1 MDDSWP
7 DGDAE
12 GPSLRTDHGLVSPEA
27 VLLDLPEATV
37 GSRGAALLIDWT
49 LQGIVLATV
58 GLAAQSTL
66 QATVLPGWVAPTLG
80 LLLTFL
86 VWFGYPIAFETA
98 WSGGG
103 RTPGKA
109 ALGLRVVTVEGAPIR
124 FRHAA
129 IRAALGLVDFAGTLG
144 LGAVVSSLVSRRH
157 QRLGDLVAGT
167 VVLRERTGAGPSTAR
182 DFAVPSAAAGIADAL
197 DTSGLTSRDYG
208 VVRSYLL
215 RADALPDQRRAA
227 LGAELLA
234 ALAPRLGD
242 LPDGYTA
249 EVLLE
254 AIAARYQQRSRGG
267 AVARPHPVS
276 GE

>member
-1 MDDSWP
+1 M
-7 DGDAE
+7 
-12 GPSLRTDHGLVSPEA
+12 RTDHGLVSPEA
-27 VLLDLPEATV
+27 VPLDLPEATV

-49 LQGIVLATV
+49 LQGIILVTLALAT
-58 GLAAQSTL
+58 QSAL
-66 QATVLPGWVAPTLG
+66 QSTVLPGWVATTLS
-80 LLLTFL
+80 LVLAFL

-129 IRAALGLVDFAGTLG
+129 IRAALGLIDFVGTFG

-182 DFAVPSAAAGIADAL
+182 DFAVPSAASSVADTI
-197 DTSGLTSRDYG
+197 DVGGLTARDYG

-215 RADALPDQRRAA
+215 RAHTLSDQRRDTI
-227 LGAELLA
+227 GGELLA

-242 LPDGYTA
+242 LPDGYPA
-249 EVLLE
+249 EVLLQ
-254 AIAARYQQRSRGG
+254 AIAARYQERSRGG
-267 AVARPHPVS
+267 VAPS
-276 GE
+276 A

>member
-1 MDDSWP
+1 M
-7 DGDAE
+7 
-12 GPSLRTDHGLVSPEA
+12 RTDHGLVSPEA
-27 VLLDLPEATV
+27 VPLDLAEATV
-37 GSRGAALLIDWT
+37 GSRGAAVLIDWA
-49 LQGIVLATV
+49 LQGIVVIAVTLS
-58 GLAAQSTL
+58 AQSAL
-66 QATVLPGWVAPTLG
+66 RSALLPGWVAPTVSLV
-80 LLLTFL
+80 LTFV

-109 ALGLRVVTVEGAPIR
+109 ALGLRVVTVEGAPVR

-129 IRAALGLVDFAGTLG
+129 IRAALGLVDFAATFG
-144 LGAVVSSLVSRRH
+144 LAAVVSSLVSRRH

-167 VVLRERTGAGPSTAR
+167 VVLRERTGAGPSTSR
-182 DFAVPSAAAGIADAL
+182 DFAVPPAVVAIADTL
-197 DTSGLTSRDYG
+197 DVSGLTARDYG

-215 RADALPDQRRAA
+215 RADALPDQRRDA
-227 LGAELLA
+227 LGTELLT

-242 LPDGYTA
+242 VPNGYPS

-267 AVARPHPVS
+267 GV
-276 GE
+276 

>member
-1 MDDSWP
+1 M
-7 DGDAE
+7 
-12 GPSLRTDHGLVSPEA
+12 RTEGLVSPEA
-27 VLLDLPEATV
+27 VPLDFPEATV

-49 LQGIVLATV
+49 LQGIILTTLTLAT
-58 GLAAQSTL
+58 QSAL
-66 QATVLPGWVAPTLG
+66 QATALPEWVAPTLG
-80 LLLTFL
+80 LILTFL

-129 IRAALGLVDFAGTLG
+129 IRAALGLVDFAGTAG

-167 VVLRERTGAGPSTAR
+167 VVLRERTGAGRSTAR
-182 DFAVPSAAAGIADAL
+182 DFAVPSAAAGVADTI
-197 DTSGLTSRDYG
+197 DVSGLTARDYG

-215 RADALPDQRRAA
+215 RLDTLSDQRRDA
-227 LGAELLA
+227 LGSELLA

-242 LPDGYTA
+242 VPHGYRA
-249 EVLLE
+249 EVLLQT
-254 AIAARYQQRSRGG
+254 IAARYQQRSRG
-267 AVARPHPVS
+267 VASTP
-276 GE
+276 

>member
-1 MDDSWP
+1 V
-7 DGDAE
+7 
-12 GPSLRTDHGLVSPEA
+12 RTHHGLVSPEA
-27 VLLDLPEATV
+27 VPLDLPEATV

-49 LQGIVLATV
+49 LQAIILGTVALAT
-58 GLAAQSTL
+58 QSAL

-80 LLLTFL
+80 LVLAFL

-98 WSGGG
+98 WNGGG

-129 IRAALGLVDFAGTLG
+129 IRAALGVIDFAGTFG
-144 LGAVVSSLVSRRH
+144 LGAVVSSLVTRRH

-182 DFAVPSAAAGIADAL
+182 DFAVPPAAAGVADTLDVSAL
-197 DTSGLTSRDYG
+197 TPRDYQI
-208 VVRSYLL
+208 VRSYLL
-215 RADALPDQRRAA
+215 RADTLPDQRRDA
-227 LGAELLA
+227 LGTELLA

-242 LPDGYTA
+242 VPQGYSS
-249 EVLLE
+249 EVLLQ

-267 AVARPHPVS
+267 GVTSPP
-276 GE
+276 